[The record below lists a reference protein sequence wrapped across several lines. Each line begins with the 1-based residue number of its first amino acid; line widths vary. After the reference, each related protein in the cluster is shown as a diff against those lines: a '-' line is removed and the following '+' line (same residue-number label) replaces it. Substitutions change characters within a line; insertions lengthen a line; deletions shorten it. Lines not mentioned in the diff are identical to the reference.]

1 MKDMQGFTT
10 LTITL
15 MLVSILMSVS
25 MLVGKALLA
34 ERRITLNELEYRL
47 SHAAAEQGL
56 AEAMA
61 ILKHEP
67 VITAWSGAVS
77 HAMAE
82 VTYRVT
88 VEPDTNLAGVIR
100 LESVASLA
108 SGGESRVRVAMA
120 RRTILNPDNSAPAA
134 PLVLA
139 GPNNVINGSITLVTH
154 PDGGGSGVP
163 VSLWSRG
170 ALGGSG
176 QLQSCYLADFEPA
189 DNNCNPQLSH
199 KNNVSQQMNSDM
211 VTDDDNFPSDLLGYL
226 FGYGQ
231 HQWSSIAAM
240 ATDIV
245 AGCDE
250 VNRAGFFI
258 VTGNGDCELDQVT
271 SSALAPVILLAKNVS
286 VRSRTDTDFYGLLL
300 LFDSATSNASPMSAQ
315 LAPGTRIFGSVLS
328 NLGGNSLQGDFA
340 IIYHPEVLCL
350 LSNCNQSIASP
361 FVSLN
366 MLPGSWTDH

>member
-1 MKDMQGFTT
+1 MKAIQGFTT

-25 MLVGKALLA
+25 LFVGKVLLA
-34 ERRITLNELEYRL
+34 ERRITVNELEYRL
-47 SHAAAEQGL
+47 AHAAAEQGL

-61 ILKHEP
+61 ILTLEP
-67 VITAWSGAVS
+67 AITAWSGTVS

-88 VEPDTNLAGVIR
+88 MEPDANLAGVIH
-100 LESVASLA
+100 LESVATLP
-108 SGGESRVRVAMA
+108 SGSESRLRSSVA
-120 RRTILNPDNSAPAA
+120 RRSVLHPLNSSPAA

-139 GPNNVINGSITLVTH
+139 GPNNEISGSITLVTY
-154 PDGGGSGVP
+154 PDGAGSGVP

-176 QLQSCYLADFEPA
+176 QLQSCYLTDFEPA

-199 KNNVSQQMNSDM
+199 KNSDSQQMNGDM
-211 VTDDDNFPSDLLGYL
+211 VTSDDGFPDDLLAYL

-240 ATDIV
+240 ATEIV

-250 VNRAGFFI
+250 VDRAGFFI
-258 VTGNGDCELDQVT
+258 VTGNGACELDQVT
-271 SSALAPVILLAKNVS
+271 SSALAPVILLAKDIS
-286 VRSRTDTDFYGLLL
+286 VIAQMDTRFYGLLL
-300 LFDSATSNASPMSAQ
+300 LFDSSPSDANPMSAQ
-315 LAPGTRIFGSVLS
+315 LAQGTQIFGGVLS
-328 NLGGNSLQGDFA
+328 NLSGDRLQGDFA
-340 IIYHPEVLCL
+340 VIYHPEVLCL
-350 LSNCNQSIASP
+350 LSNCAQHQPSP

-366 MLPGSWTDH
+366 MIPGSWTDD

>member
-25 MLVGKALLA
+25 MFVGKALLA
-34 ERRITLNELEYRL
+34 ERRITVNELEYRL
-47 SHAAAEQGL
+47 AHAAAEQGL

-88 VEPDTNLAGVIR
+88 VEPDTNLAGGIR

-163 VSLWSRG
+163 ISLWSRG
-170 ALGGSG
+170 PVTGNGR
-176 QLQSCYLADFEPA
+176 LQSCNLADFEPA

-199 KNNVSQQMNSDM
+199 KNNVSQQMNGDM
-211 VTDDDNFPSDLLGYL
+211 VTDDDDFPSDLLGYL
-226 FGYGQ
+226 FGYDQ

-240 ATDIV
+240 ATEIV

-258 VTGNGDCELDQVT
+258 VTGNGDCELEQVT
-271 SSALAPVILLAKNVS
+271 SSALAPVILLAKDIS
-286 VRSRTDTDFYGLLL
+286 VRASMNTQFYGLLL
-300 LFDSATSNASPMSAQ
+300 LFDSDTSDSNPMSAQ
-315 LAPGTRIFGSVLS
+315 LAQGTQVFGGVLS
-328 NLGGNSLQGDFA
+328 NLSGDRLQGDFA
-340 IIYHPEVLCL
+340 VIYHPEVLCL
-350 LSNCNQSIASP
+350 LSNCAQHQPSP

-366 MLPGSWTDH
+366 MIPGSWTDH

>member
-1 MKDMQGFTT
+1 MKDIQGFTT

-25 MLVGKALLA
+25 LFVGKGLLA
-34 ERRITLNELEYRL
+34 ERRITVNELEYRL
-47 SHAAAEQGL
+47 AHAAAEQGL

-61 ILKHEP
+61 ILKLEP
-67 VITAWSGAVS
+67 TKAVWSGSVS

-88 VEPDTNLAGVIR
+88 MESDTNLAGVIH

-108 SGGESRVRVAMA
+108 SGGESGVRAAMA

-134 PLVLA
+134 PLILA
-139 GPNNVINGSITLVTH
+139 GPNNEINGSITLVTY

-170 ALGGSG
+170 PLGGSG
-176 QLQSCYLADFEPA
+176 ELQSCYLADFDHA
-189 DNNCNPQLSH
+189 GNNCTLELSH
-199 KNNVSQQMNSDM
+199 KNSASQQMNGDM
-211 VTDDDNFPSDLLGYL
+211 VTSDDGFPDDLLAYL
-226 FGYGQ
+226 FGYDQ
-231 HQWSSIAAM
+231 HQWPSIDAM

-245 AGCDE
+245 ASCDQ

-271 SSALAPVILLAKNVS
+271 SSALAPVILLAKDIS
-286 VRSRTDTDFYGLLL
+286 VRASMDTRFYGLLL
-300 LFDSATSNASPMSAQ
+300 LFDSDTSDSNPMSAQ
-315 LAPGTRIFGSVLS
+315 LAQGTQVFGSVLS
-328 NLGGNSLQGDFA
+328 NLSGDRLQGDFA
-340 IIYHPEVLCL
+340 VIYHPEVLCL
-350 LSNCNQSIASP
+350 LSNCAQHPLSP

-366 MLPGSWTDH
+366 SIPGSWSDH